1 MNHPTSLRDLFPEV
15 LTDLVA
21 RCEPHPITDLPCQRR
36 SCDGRHT
43 ADGTHPWADE
53 ENRND

>member
-43 ADGTHPWADE
+43 ADGTHPWTDE